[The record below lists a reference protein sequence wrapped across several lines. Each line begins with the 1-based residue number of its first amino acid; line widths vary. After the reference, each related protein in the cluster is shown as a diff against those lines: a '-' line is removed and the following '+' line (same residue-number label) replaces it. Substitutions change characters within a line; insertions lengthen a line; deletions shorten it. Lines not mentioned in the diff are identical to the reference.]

1 MMRLNLLRARACARA
16 TSGLCV
22 AAALLPGIAAAQPF
36 DVAPPVAD
44 VRPLAIAA
52 PAEQALANG
61 LRVIVAQR
69 RGVPLVSAQL
79 LVLSGSETDPPQ
91 RAGLA
96 SLTAGL
102 LLRGTREYSA
112 PALARA
118 AEALGGTL
126 ESSAGWNQ
134 AALGIT
140 VTTPAL
146 PAALALLAEVAQHPN
161 FASSELDRYRA
172 QVLDEMKVEYS
183 NPGALAG
190 LAVQRAVFGTGQY
203 GQPVAGTPRS
213 LPRLSQGDAVSLHA
227 ANYRPGN
234 AVLVLAGDVD
244 MALALRLAKQHFG
257 TWQARTSPRP
267 EPAAVAATPWPHE
280 LTIINMPGAGQAG
293 VALAV
298 PALASDSAE
307 RLVGLVSNSVLGGG
321 YSSRLNQE
329 IRIKRGLSY
338 NAGSRLD
345 ARRLAGVL
353 GVSVQTKNPSATEVV
368 GLIAAELDALIA
380 SPVPEEELA
389 ARKATLIGDYS
400 RSLETTQG
408 LGAQVAALAVA
419 GLPLLEL
426 TQRIPQLTQVG
437 ASDVQRF
444 AVRYLGRAK
453 RRIVV
458 AGVASEFE
466 AALKA
471 MPGHVVVV
479 QPHELDLEAGR
490 AVKRDPPAPD

>member
-1 MMRLNLLRARACARA
+1 MMRLNKVFARAAN
-16 TSGLCV
+16 GLCLT
-22 AAALLPGIAAAQPF
+22 AAWLPGLTSAQPF
-36 DVAPPVAD
+36 DTPPPAAD
-44 VRPLAIAA
+44 VRPLAISS
-52 PAEQALANG
+52 PAGEALASG
-61 LRVIVAQR
+61 LRIIVAPR

-79 LVLSGSETDPPQ
+79 IVLSGSETDPPQ

-102 LLRGTREYSA
+102 LLRGTRQYSA

-126 ESSAGWNQ
+126 ESSAGWNHAQ
-134 AALGIT
+134 LGIT

-146 PAALALLAEVAQHPN
+146 SAALALLAEVAQHPN
-161 FASSELDRYRA
+161 FTQSELDRYRA
-172 QVLDEMKVEYS
+172 EVLDEMKVGYA
-183 NPGALAG
+183 NPGTLAG
-190 LAVQRAVFGTGQY
+190 LAVQRAVFGAGQY
-203 GQPVAGTPRS
+203 GQPVAGTPQS
-213 LPRLSQGDAVSLHA
+213 LPRLSRADTIKLHA

-244 MALALRLAKQHFG
+244 MPLALRLAKQHFG
-257 TWQARTSPRP
+257 TWRVGNSSRP
-267 EPAAVAATPWPHE
+267 APAAVAATPWPQE
-280 LTIINMPGAGQAG
+280 LTIVNLPGAGQAG

-307 RLVGLVSNSVLGGG
+307 RLVGLVFNSVLGGG

-338 NAGSRLD
+338 SAGSRLD
-345 ARRLAGVL
+345 ARRLAGL
-353 GVSVQTKNPSATEVV
+353 LRVSVQTKNPSAAEVV
-368 GLIAAELDALIA
+368 NVVAAELDALIA
-380 SPVPEEELA
+380 SPVPEDELA

-408 LGAQVAALAVA
+408 LGSQVAALVVA
-419 GLPLLEL
+419 GLPTLEL
-426 TQRIPQLTQVG
+426 TQRIGQIERVG
-437 ASDVQRF
+437 ALDVQRF
-444 AVRYLGRAK
+444 AARYLGRTH

-466 AALKA
+466 AAARALA
-471 MPGHVVVV
+471 PGTVVL
-479 QPHELDLEAGR
+479 QQDELDLESGR
-490 AVKRDPPAPD
+490 AAKR